1 MTTLILGVTESKPA
15 TERPY
20 SPDRMY
26 DTTKPYKDRV
36 KELVRSTWEPCPHI
50 AVLNC
55 ESEYPIFKSD
65 HPEHFFEIDHTDG
78 IGSKGMLHWY
88 NDTFLYAVQDALAMN
103 INDLTT
109 ARAIPFK
116 LQNHLTLP
124 VDDHNAILA
133 IVGHLASECLRR
145 GIAMTGGEISIQD
158 NLQGMELSITMT
170 GCLQKYHK
178 NRLMPDDTLIGLPS
192 SGLHANGFTKVRQL
206 FAKHEWE
213 TEPWGPILTTPTT
226 IYELSHCWDKIN
238 GIVHIAGGGFT
249 RLKQYLNGAMANIW
263 KESYV
268 SIPKIFSDLWRLGVP
283 IEEMYKTFNCG
294 VGMVLSVSPEH
305 TAEILDKT
313 GGSIMGRVY
322 SAEGKEDKKVLVESW
337 IGPDKQLEL

>member
-1 MTTLILGVTESKPA
+1 MSTLILGVGNSKPA
-15 TERPY
+15 KIREHKPGV
-20 SPDRMY
+20 MY

-36 KELVRSTWEPCPHI
+36 KEIIRSTWEPCPRI

-55 ESEYPIFKSD
+55 DSEYPLFRSD
-65 HPEHFFEIDHTDG
+65 HNEHFFEIDHTDG

-116 LQNHLTLP
+116 LQNHLTIP
-124 VDDHNAILA
+124 EDDHNAVTAILA
-133 IVGHLASECLRR
+133 YMASECIER

-158 NLQGMELSITMT
+158 NLQGMELSVTMT
-170 GCLQKYHK
+170 GCTDKYHK
-178 NRLMPDDTLIGLPS
+178 NVLAPDDTLIGLPS

-213 TEPWGPILTTPTT
+213 AEPLASVLTTPTR
-226 IYELSHCWDKIN
+226 IYDLQHCWSKIN

-249 RLKQYLNGAMANIW
+249 RLKQYLKEAQANIW
-263 KESYV
+263 CDV
-268 SIPKIFSDLWRLGVP
+268 SIPNIFTDLWRLGVTP
-283 IEEMYKTFNCG
+283 DEMYRTFNCG
-294 VGMVLSVSPEH
+294 VGMVLSVSPEN
-305 TAEILDKT
+305 TKEILDKT
-313 GGSIMGRVY
+313 GGFIMGRVY
-322 SAEGKEDKKVLVESW
+322 SAGKEEVGKVLVESW
-337 IGPDKQLEL
+337 IGANKQLEL